1 VAEDVDGRGGRRW
14 LLLVLL
20 IAGAAWFVWARRG
33 SAPVA
38 LGNIGAVE
46 APTPLVTLPVA
57 AALPVP
63 ATADPV
69 PGPLPGSA
77 PSLPD
82 GSPPGPEYTI
92 KGNAGSMLYH
102 LPSSPYYKRT
112 KPGMWFRTPEDARA
126 AGFTE
131 WRPKKRATG

>member
-1 VAEDVDGRGGRRW
+1 VAGDVDGRGRGRW

-20 IAGAAWFVWARRG
+20 VAGAAWFVWSRRAA
-33 SAPVA
+33 APVA
-38 LGNIGAVE
+38 LGNIGAVR
-46 APTPLVTLPVA
+46 AP
-57 AALPVP
+57 LPVP
-63 ATADPV
+63 SVQPVAATADPE
-69 PGPLPGSA
+69 PEPLAGAA

-82 GSPPGPEYTI
+82 GSAPGPEYTI

-112 KPGMWFRTPEDARA
+112 NAEMWFRTPADAQA